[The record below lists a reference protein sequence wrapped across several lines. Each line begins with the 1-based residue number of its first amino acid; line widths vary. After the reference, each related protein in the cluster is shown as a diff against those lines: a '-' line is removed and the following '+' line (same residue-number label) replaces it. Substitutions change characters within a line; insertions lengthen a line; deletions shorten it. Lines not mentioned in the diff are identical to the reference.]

1 MRPIERLIKLLNGYR
16 REIGVILLFAI
27 VGGLI
32 ELSLPLGIQS
42 VINLIMGGQV
52 SVSWIILVFLILLG
66 IIGSGYLQILQMMV
80 GEYMQQSIFSKV
92 AFEFTYRL
100 PRIKPNASNK
110 HFLPELVNRF
120 FDTISLQK
128 GIFKLLF
135 ETSKAAL
142 QIFFGLVL
150 LVFYNPYFAVYSV
163 GILLLIWLVVRL
175 TGKPGLESG
184 LKESKYKYRLV
195 HWLEEVA
202 RTSDTFKLAGIS
214 NLPLARTDKD
224 LNLYLQARNK
234 HFKVLITQYG
244 YLILVKA
251 FAAGIMLFAGGMM
264 VMNGELNLGQFVAA
278 EIVIVLMIG
287 ALEKLILSADTIF
300 DVLISVEKLGNVTD
314 FPLENTEDFA
324 DQKYATNKPF
334 SVELCGLSLDFE
346 DNSKSLIQE
355 INLKVEPGQKVAL
368 VGYSG
373 CGRTTLLKSVAGF
386 YPIKNGHLL
395 INGVPVPEKDLS
407 RLRLHMGD
415 GLQALDIFEGT
426 IHDNISLGRP
436 HISEKEVEEILIQ
449 TGIRDY
455 MIERNMDFDTLLN
468 PAGKGISAGL
478 QNRIILAR
486 TFCGNPGLV
495 LFEDE
500 VVPLRA
506 QVREEILN
514 FIFRTEKDITML
526 ASTNRLD
533 FAKRCD
539 LVVWIDKGRI
549 ERSGK
554 PDEVIPFIPTELLF

>member
-1 MRPIERLIKLLNGYR
+1 MKPIERLLKLLNGYR
-16 REIGVILLFAI
+16 REIGIILLFAI

-52 SVSWIILVFLILLG
+52 SVSWIVLVFLILLG
-66 IIGSGYLQILQMMV
+66 IAGSGYLQILQMMV

-100 PRIKPNASNK
+100 PRIKPNAANK

-142 QIFFGLVL
+142 QIFFGLL
-150 LVFYNPYFAVYSV
+150 LLAFYNPYFAVYSV

-184 LKESKYKYRLV
+184 LKESKYKYKLV

-202 RTSDTFKLAGIS
+202 RTSDTFKLAGIT
-214 NLPLARTDKD
+214 NLTLQRTDAD
-224 LNLYLQARNK
+224 LNLYLKARNK
-234 HFKVLITQYG
+234 HFRVLITQYG
-244 YLILVKA
+244 FLILVKA

-300 DVLISVEKLGNVTD
+300 DVLISIEKLGHVTD
-314 FPLENTEDFA
+314 FPLEKTKDDDENTYSDL
-324 DQKYATNKPF
+324 KPF
-334 SVELCGLSLDFE
+334 AVELCGLSLDFE
-346 DNSKSLIQE
+346 DNSKSLLQD

-373 CGRTTLLKSVAGF
+373 CGRTTLLKAVAGF
-386 YPIKNGHLL
+386 YPVKSGKLL
-395 INGVPVPEKDLS
+395 INGSPVPEKDLAKF
-407 RLRLHMGD
+407 RLHVGD
-415 GLQALDIFEGT
+415 GLQSLDIFEGT
-426 IHDNISLGRP
+426 VKDNISLGRP
-436 HISEKEVEEILIQ
+436 HISNKDVDDVLVE

-455 MIERNMDFDTLLN
+455 MIERNQDFDELLN

-478 QNRIILAR
+478 QTRIILAR

-495 LFEDE
+495 LLEDE
-500 VVPLRA
+500 VVPLPANIRSGLLSFVFNPNK
-506 QVREEILN
+506 Q
-514 FIFRTEKDITML
+514 ITMI
-526 ASTNRLD
+526 ATTNRLD

-539 LVVWIDKGRI
+539 RVVWIDNGHILK
-549 ERSGK
+549 SGS
-554 PDEVIPFIPTELLF
+554 PDEVIPLIPSELLF